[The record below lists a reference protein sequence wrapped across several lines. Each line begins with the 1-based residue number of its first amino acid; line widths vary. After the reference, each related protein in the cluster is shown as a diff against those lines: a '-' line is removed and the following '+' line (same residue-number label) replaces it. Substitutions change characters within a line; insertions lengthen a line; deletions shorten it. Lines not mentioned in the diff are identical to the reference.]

1 MSSPRINALC
11 DQARALGSLKASLDL
26 ETSIYAILNK
36 SHPDALYLI
45 RDLMDIFHQH
55 RITAHADFE
64 RASEALSQALK
75 PDLP

>member
-1 MSSPRINALC
+1 MSPPRINALC

-64 RASEALSQALK
+64 RASEAFSQALQ